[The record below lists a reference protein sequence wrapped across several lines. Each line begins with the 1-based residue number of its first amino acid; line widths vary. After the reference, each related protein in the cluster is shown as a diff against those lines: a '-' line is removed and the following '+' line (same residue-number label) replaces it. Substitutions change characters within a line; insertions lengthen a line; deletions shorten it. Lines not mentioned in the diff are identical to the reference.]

1 MKISLYIHIPF
12 CVRKCLYCDFN
23 SGPYDNKVRSSYVEA
38 LTKELVGRACELSE
52 YEVISIFFGGGTP
65 SILEVEAFSRIMD
78 TIHKNYNLSDDCEI
92 TMEVNPGTVGKTEEK
107 LSGFKEAGI
116 NRISIGLQS
125 ANDDEL
131 KHLGRIHTRA
141 DFEQTYKLAHEAG
154 INNVNVD
161 IMTAIPGQ
169 TMDSYIETLRY
180 VTALNPPPQHI
191 SAYSL
196 IIEEGTPYYDIYG
209 EKEPKS
215 IESET
220 GDLYYTTVNRETSIN
235 NISVTEKGGLHN
247 NTDLDESDCCEFQKE
262 GQSEGMVHNH
272 EDVSMK
278 KESVLDKLKKL
289 SLPDE
294 DTEREMYDATRKLLH
309 ENGYERYEISNYSKP
324 GFESRHN
331 SVYWERGNY
340 YGFGVGASSL
350 IENVRFKNN
359 DNIFEYIADPLDENK
374 AIDKEILTKKEQME
388 EFMFLGLRMT
398 KGISIKVFENYFGI
412 EFPTE
417 YIDVIEKY
425 MKMGYMEAVPASE
438 SRKVVNINSNES
450 SGCNEEE
457 NAGSSK
463 LLHPEKEY
471 ESDLAKFEKY
481 IVFRQ
486 KYDRIMLTNKG
497 IDISNY
503 ILSEFIF

>member
-92 TMEVNPGTVGKTEEK
+92 TMEVNPGTVGKTEKK

-209 EKEPKS
+209 DK
-215 IESET
+215 ESESEESKM
-220 GDLYYTTVNRETSIN
+220 Y
-235 NISVTEKGGLHN
+235 GLHN
-247 NTDLDESDCCEFQKE
+247 AKTLTVSDCCEFQKE
-262 GQSEGMVHNH
+262 GQSESEHHDYEYMRL
-272 EDVSMK
+272 K
-278 KESVLDKLKKL
+278 KESVSDKLQKIT
-289 SLPDE
+289 LPDE

-438 SRKVVNINSNES
+438 SKKVVNINSNES
-450 SGCNEEE
+450 SDCNEEE

>member
-23 SGPYDNKVRSSYVEA
+23 SGPYDNKVRSSYVAA
-38 LTKELVGRACELSE
+38 LLKEIAGRAYELSK

-65 SILEVEAFSRIMD
+65 SILDVETISRVMD
-78 TIHKNYNLSDDCEI
+78 VIRQNFNLVDDCEI
-92 TMEVNPGTVGKTEEK
+92 TMEVNPGTVGKAEVKSEILSEKMSGYDVSKKSENK
-107 LSGFKEAGI
+107 LSGFKKAGI

-125 ANDDEL
+125 ANDEEL
-131 KHLGRIHTRA
+131 KHLGRIHTRV
-141 DFEQTYKLAHEAG
+141 DFEQTYKLAHNAG
-154 INNVNVD
+154 IKNINVD

-180 VTALNPPPQHI
+180 VTTLNPPPEHI

-209 EKEPKS
+209 DK
-215 IESET
+215 ESEAVEC
-220 GDLYYTTVNRETSIN
+220 GGNNHGEMSI
-235 NISVTEKGGLHN
+235 
-247 NTDLDESDCCEFQKE
+247 
-262 GQSEGMVHNH
+262 
-272 EDVSMK
+272 K
-278 KESVLDKLKKL
+278 KESVIDGLKKL
-289 SLPDE
+289 HLPDE
-294 DTEREMYDATRKLLH
+294 DTEREMYDATRRILH

-340 YGFGVGASSL
+340 YGFGVGASSFV
-350 IENVRFKNN
+350 ENVRFKNN
-359 DNIFEYIADPLDENK
+359 DNIYEYISDPLSENK

-388 EFMFLGLRMT
+388 EFMFLGLRMM
-398 KGISIKVFENYFGI
+398 KGISINAFESYFET
-412 EFPTE
+412 EFPKE
-417 YIDVIEKY
+417 YIDVIDKY
-425 MKMGYMEAVPASE
+425 MKLGYIEAIPVPS
-438 SRKVVNINSNES
+438 NSNKFS
-450 SGCNEEE
+450 DCDEEY
-457 NAGSSK
+457 K
-463 LLHPEKEY
+463 
-471 ESDLAKFEKY
+471 SDLAKFEKY

-503 ILSEFIF
+503 ILSEFIFDENTYY

>member
-38 LTKELVGRACELSE
+38 LIKELVGRACELSE

-78 TIHKNYNLSDDCEI
+78 TIHKNYNLSEDCEI
-92 TMEVNPGTVGKTEEK
+92 TMEVNPGTVGRTENK
-107 LSGFKEAGI
+107 LLGFKEAGI

-209 EKEPKS
+209 DK
-215 IESET
+215 ESEP
-220 GDLYYTTVNRETSIN
+220 EES
-235 NISVTEKGGLHN
+235 KMHGLHN
-247 NTDLDESDCCEFQKE
+247 TEILTVSDCCEFQKE
-262 GQSEGMVHNH
+262 GQSESEHHDYEYMRL
-272 EDVSMK
+272 K
-278 KESVLDKLKKL
+278 KESVSDKLQKIT
-289 SLPDE
+289 LPDE

-350 IENVRFKNN
+350 IENVRFKNS

-374 AIDKEILTKKEQME
+374 AIDKEILTKNEQME

-438 SRKVVNINSNES
+438 SRKEVSYGDE
-450 SGCNEEE
+450 
-457 NAGSSK
+457 
-463 LLHPEKEY
+463 LEKEY

>member
-209 EKEPKS
+209 DK
-215 IESET
+215 ESEQEESRM
-220 GDLYYTTVNRETSIN
+220 N
-235 NISVTEKGGLHN
+235 GLHN
-247 NTDLDESDCCEFQKE
+247 TEILTVSDCCEFQKE
-262 GQSEGMVHNH
+262 GQSESEHHDYEYMRL
-272 EDVSMK
+272 K
-278 KESVLDKLKKL
+278 KESVSDKLQKIT
-289 SLPDE
+289 LPDE

-374 AIDKEILTKKEQME
+374 AIDKEILTKNEQME

-398 KGISIKVFENYFGI
+398 KGISIKAFENYFGI

-425 MKMGYMEAVPASE
+425 MKMGYMEAVPTSE
-438 SRKVVNINSNES
+438 SKKVANINSNES

-463 LLHPEKEY
+463 LLHLEKEY